1 MAKQNPSIKKSTTTT
16 LKVEGL
22 YDTTGI
28 LLDED
33 GNTWDLLALLQMF
46 KDQEVKITV
55 KNVQDDEE

>member
-1 MAKQNPSIKKSTTTT
+1 MAKQNPSIKKSTTTVM
-16 LKVEGL
+16 KVEGL

-55 KNVQDDEE
+55 KNVQDDDE